1 MAGGGNP
8 AAVQQPTAQP
18 NVFSGAA
25 NALNT
30 ATGAATGA
38 AQFQPGTLAGADL
51 SQFQNPFQQ
60 QVLDPVLGDI
70 ERQRQF
76 GINDVG
82 AAATRAGAFGG
93 SRQGVAEAET
103 NRAALEAAARASGQL
118 RSQGFQQA
126 QAGAQQDIQNQ
137 LAGQQLNLGAAGQ
150 LGNLSNLGFGFG
162 QQIQGQQAQQGLQQ
176 QALSQRLIDAARG
189 QFNQFTGSPTQS
201 LQAPLQAL
209 GTVPFGQTQTQTQ
222 QPGLLNFLSLGLG
235 LI

>member
-8 AAVQQPTAQP
+8 AQVQATQP
-18 NVFSGAA
+18 NVFAGSA

-51 SQFQNPFQQ
+51 SAFQNPFQQ
-60 QVLDPVLGDI
+60 QVIDPVLGDI
-70 ERQRQF
+70 ERQRQM
-76 GINDVG
+76 GINSVG
-82 AAATRAGAFGG
+82 AAATGAGAFGG
-93 SRQGVAEAET
+93 SRHGVAEAET
-103 NRAALEAAARASGQL
+103 NRAALEAAATASGGL

-137 LAGQQLNLGAAGQ
+137 LAGQNLNLSGANT

-162 QQIQGQQAQQGLQQ
+162 QQIQGQQAEQGAQQ
-176 QALSQRLIDAARG
+176 QAISQQLIDAARA
-189 QFNQFTGSPTQS
+189 QFGQFTGSPTQS

-209 GTVPFGQTQTQTQ
+209 GTVPSGQTQTQTQ